1 MCDVNF
7 TVIASDAVVSQS
19 VFQGTLGVDFPQ
31 DVSEIVDGV
40 GALPPPPMLLLILI
54 LILILIQSSSIS
66 ICFTNSVLVVE
77 FVNTKHSLDFK
88 KISKSQL

>member
-54 LILILIQSSSIS
+54 LIQSSSIS

>member
-19 VFQGTLGVDFPQ
+19 VFQGTLGVAFPQ

-40 GALPPPPMLLLILI
+40 GALPPPPMLL